1 MWKKGN
7 GKKRLCAIK
16 GKKRKRKNQLSLN
29 LTIRNKKNFLEHSS
43 PFYGTWSKMSSH
55 IINGRN
61 PFGKD
66 KKYLDYDVDSEA
78 KWEEN
83 IDDEYGETLSEDGKE
98 EDKWMTRRLII
109 DYIII
114 RMVS

>member
-1 MWKKGN
+1 M
-7 GKKRLCAIK
+7 
-16 GKKRKRKNQLSLN
+16 
-29 LTIRNKKNFLEHSS
+29 FEYSS
-43 PFYGTWSKMSSH
+43 PFYRTWSKFSSS

-83 IDDEYGETLSEDGKE
+83 IDDEYGEKSSEDRKE
-98 EDKWMTRRLII
+98 EDKCMTRRLII

-114 RMVS
+114 RMVG